1 MEMSKTSKALLT
13 RHRIG
18 SNQCG
23 ELEAIQ
29 EHESDVHDIPYGE
42 AGDGPRCKGRC
53 LGFVEDM
60 VVAGGDRLRE
70 VNVAL
75 HPEAKSNR

>member
-1 MEMSKTSKALLT
+1 MKMSKTFKTSLT
-13 RHRIG
+13 GHGIG
-18 SNQCG
+18 SNQYG
-23 ELEAIQ
+23 ALEATQ
-29 EHESDVHDIPYGE
+29 KHESNAQYGE
-42 AGDGPRCKGRC
+42 AGDGPRCEERC

-75 HPEAKSNR
+75 HPEGKI